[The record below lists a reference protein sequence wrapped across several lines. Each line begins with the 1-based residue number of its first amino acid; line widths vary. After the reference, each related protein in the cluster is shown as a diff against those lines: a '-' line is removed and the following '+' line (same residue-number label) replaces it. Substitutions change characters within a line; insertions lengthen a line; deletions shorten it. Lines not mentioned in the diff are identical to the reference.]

1 MDKLSDMIADDYV
14 PLTFDQWKLKY
25 RPTPAPS
32 PTKAS
37 QTSKRTRSSR
47 RRQLDP
53 DEKLSLVKLALEY
66 ADILRYEHDP
76 RAYDIA
82 VTLAFEKKHGS
93 GFRSVRSELLDMEKT
108 WRSGPG
114 HGYSYD
120 LSFAIMQWSKIVDLE
135 RARKA
140 EEMAERRI
148 EREILGWDRDAVAT
162 QQDRKPEKTTSKLV
176 YVYIAG
182 SLLLLVWSILDSNRV
197 DNKPVLLLN
206 G

>member
-1 MDKLSDMIADDYV
+1 M
-14 PLTFDQWKLKY
+14 
-25 RPTPAPS
+25 
-32 PTKAS
+32 
-37 QTSKRTRSSR
+37 
-47 RRQLDP
+47 
-53 DEKLSLVKLALEY
+53 KLALEY

-76 RAYDIA
+76 RAHDIA

-93 GFRSVRSELLDMEKT
+93 GFRSVRSELLGMEKT

-148 EREILGWDRDAVAT
+148 EREILGWDRDAV
-162 QQDRKPEKTTSKLV
+162 QRWRLSRIGNPRRLHP
-176 YVYIAG
+176 
-182 SLLLLVWSILDSNRV
+182 SLFMCISPAPYFSWS
-197 DNKPVLLLN
+197 